1 MLGGIVSS
9 IWEDHPPGSQ
19 AREHPAARGTHN
31 IIQGKLKIA
40 DFGWAVYNQ
49 DSFRETF
56 CGTPLYL
63 SPDVLKGDQYND
75 KVDNWAIGIITY
87 EMMVGRIPFKIT
99 QESEMEKIVIVY
111 LRRSPRRSSSLN
123 TWASLMWLKTSSC
136 ACLIGTQTP
145 EWTLRPF

>member
-1 MLGGIVSS
+1 MLARNSIINQTAMFGSWVSTILENYPSRFETLKYSTPLS
-9 IWEDHPPGSQ
+9 IILI
-19 AREHPAARGTHN
+19 N
-31 IIQGKLKIA
+31 QGKLKIG

-87 EMMVGRIPFKIT
+87 
-99 QESEMEKIVIVY
+99 
-111 LRRSPRRSSSLN
+111 
-123 TWASLMWLKTSSC
+123 
-136 ACLIGTQTP
+136 
-145 EWTLRPF
+145 